1 MMLNRERRLR
11 LLQKS
16 NESVKDVG
24 LHILFAL
31 LESEKDNYKFQIL
44 LENIETLKIAICSEI
59 D

>member
-31 LESEKDNYKFQIL
+31 LESEKRKLQIS
-44 LENIETLKIAICSEI
+44 NIIGKH
-59 D
+59 

>member
-1 MMLNRERRLR
+1 
-11 LLQKS
+11 
-16 NESVKDVG
+16 VKDVG